1 MFFRGMVGAF
11 YESYMQHTN
20 TSFIKFQ
27 RFLKTELGCKGLR
40 LFVRFMSPFGFISG
54 YQRLGETCCLCFP
67 QSRWVTAGSSE
78 TLAADTK
85 SNDCNLKFWSCGNP
99 SNSITKVRHDFQ
111 TSLLTLW
118 RLKLIKKI
126 IFFTLEIIHYASIRK
141 TKFKSCSSRI
151 KIKGMPTLRLRSP
164 SVRQSVKQHLS
175 QRPDFQGIRC
185 RNYLQN
191 AVEQVC
197 VLWKIVHILKVKQ
210 CLYRTGVAQRVAGS

>member
-1 MFFRGMVGAF
+1 LKISIEHLWNSTGRTVLQIVHRSNRNPVSTLTGTVLLFITKTNQLMFFRGMVGAF

-85 SNDCNLKFWSCGNP
+85 SNDCNLKF
-99 SNSITKVRHDFQ
+99 
-111 TSLLTLW
+111 
-118 RLKLIKKI
+118 
-126 IFFTLEIIHYASIRK
+126 
-141 TKFKSCSSRI
+141 
-151 KIKGMPTLRLRSP
+151 
-164 SVRQSVKQHLS
+164 
-175 QRPDFQGIRC
+175 
-185 RNYLQN
+185 
-191 AVEQVC
+191 
-197 VLWKIVHILKVKQ
+197 
-210 CLYRTGVAQRVAGS
+210 